1 MISPERR
8 EQPILKKM
16 IPFSVQ
22 FPLDRNLMH
31 ELKKNISTIGGAD
44 GFVQIVN
51 RWELPS
57 RDVRVEG
64 FAFQGLQ
71 IVDGKIEP

>member
-1 MISPERR
+1 M
-8 EQPILKKM
+8 
-16 IPFSVQ
+16 
-22 FPLDRNLMH
+22 
-31 ELKKNISTIGGAD
+31 STIGGAD

-51 RWELPS
+51 RWELPG
-57 RDVRVEG
+57 REVRVEG

>member
-1 MISPERR
+1 MISPER

-16 IPFSVQ
+16 IPFSLQ
-22 FPLDRNLMH
+22 FPLNNGLMH
-31 ELKKNISTIGGAD
+31 EVKRSISAIDGAD

-57 RDVRVEG
+57 REVRVEG
-64 FAFQGLQ
+64 FAFQGLE

>member
-22 FPLDRNLMH
+22 FPLDSSLMH
-31 ELKKNISTIGGAD
+31 EVKRNISAIDGAD

-57 RDVRVEG
+57 REVRVEG
-64 FAFQGLQ
+64 FVFQGLE